1 MTFNELNLSAPVLRA
16 VAQAGYES
24 PSPIQAAAI
33 PPVLAGRDLMGCAQ
47 TGTGKT
53 AAFAL
58 PMLDRLTASA
68 PRKKGAIR
76 ALILTPTRE
85 LALQIGE
92 SFEAY
97 GKYLTLRST
106 VIFGGVGQ
114 APQVAALK
122 KGVDILI
129 ACPGRLNDLV
139 GQGLLDLSNIEIF
152 VLDEAD
158 RMLDMG
164 FVHDVKK
171 VIAKLPRQRQNLMF
185 SATMPKEIE
194 QLAAGILHDPA
205 FVKVDPVSSTVDR
218 IQQSLYFVEK
228 GNKKFLL
235 PWLIKNLKPEVVN
248 ALVFSRTKHGADKI
262 AKDLN
267 KQGIPAAAI
276 HGNKSQTA
284 RVTALEDF
292 KAGKTRV
299 LVATDIAARGIDI
312 SELSHVFNYDLP
324 EVPETYVHRIGRTA
338 RAGADGTAV
347 SFCAPEEKEYLAGI
361 EKLNRRQIP
370 VVSGHP
376 WDGVPAPVKAAP
388 PVRGKKPKAEAEQ
401 PAKAE
406 KAAKAE
412 KPAAPKKEKAAAKQP
427 SPKNTEPKEGT
438 SMEENQKRT
447 SGGRN
452 ENRRANNSRTRREG
466 NAPQP
471 ANRGSNAPQPA
482 NRGSN
487 APQPANRGSNAQPKF
502 DPHFV
507 SAPEATPLRPVKKAP
522 AAQPAAKQTAPAQNG
537 QRQRGGQ
544 PARAEQRTDRND
556 PRTEQRAERNS
567 RNARPAQN
575 SQSQQ
580 GSRNNRNAV
589 QSSRPDRPAKS
600 EAPRGRSR
608 NAAPARDEDPG
619 LMLISRRPPQQKFTN
634 FEEYMTAHGGA
645 TAPIEDHTDET

>member
-194 QLAAGILHDPA
+194 QLAAGILHAPA
-205 FVKVDPVSSTVDR
+205 FIKVDPVSSTVDR

-401 PAKAE
+401 PEKPAKAE

-447 SGGRN
+447 SGGRS
-452 ENRRANNSRTRREG
+452 ENRRSNNSRTRREG
-466 NAPQP
+466 
-471 ANRGSNAPQPA
+471 
-482 NRGSN
+482 N

-556 PRTEQRAERNS
+556 PRTEQRAERNA

-575 SQSQQ
+575 GQSQQ